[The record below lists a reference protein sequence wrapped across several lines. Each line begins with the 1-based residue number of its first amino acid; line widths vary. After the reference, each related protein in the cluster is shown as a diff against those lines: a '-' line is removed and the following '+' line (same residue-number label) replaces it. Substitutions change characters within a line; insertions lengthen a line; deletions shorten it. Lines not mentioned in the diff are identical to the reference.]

1 MFRRLKACPV
11 LRISSGSV
19 ILADSEVESVI
30 VPGVGVHDTS
40 EDGAVPGDFQTLW
53 KSEAHP
59 ASIQTAANKT
69 AAKKHGIV
77 FV

>member
-1 MFRRLKACPV
+1 
-11 LRISSGSV
+11 
-19 ILADSEVESVI
+19 
-30 VPGVGVHDTS
+30 
-40 EDGAVPGDFQTLW
+40 VPGDFQTLW